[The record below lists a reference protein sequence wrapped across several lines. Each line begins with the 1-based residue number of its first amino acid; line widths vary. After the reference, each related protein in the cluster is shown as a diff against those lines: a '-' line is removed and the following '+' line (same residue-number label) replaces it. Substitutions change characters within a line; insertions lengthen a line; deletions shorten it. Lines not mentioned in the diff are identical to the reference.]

1 MEERRAESRV
11 RLSPG
16 SGLHCFPRL
25 PSAASVVTVECVRGG
40 VHGGVACDSALRPVM
55 VGRLGHSLRAPT
67 RSVTS
72 VLGGAWRARSAIA
85 KRRLS
90 N

>member
-55 VGRLGHSLRAPT
+55 VALATALEQLHAQ
-67 RSVTS
+67 
-72 VLGGAWRARSAIA
+72 
-85 KRRLS
+85 
-90 N
+90 